1 MSPNTYHHGDLPR
14 ALVDAALELIGERGP
29 AGFTLREAARR
40 VGVSHAAPYRHFP
53 DRDALLQAVA
63 EEGFTVMRDE
73 MVEAIGE
80 IDDPAA
86 RFQALGIT
94 YVRFAVGHPSH
105 FPVMFGP
112 GGARTDGSSL
122 AAVKEETF
130 RLLLAAIANCQAA
143 GVVRE
148 GPPEELAVA
157 AWSAVHGLASLLVD
171 GALRRPGRKASVEDL
186 ARLVTR
192 TLMDGMR
199 RPG

>member
-1 MSPNTYHHGDLPR
+1 MSPDTYHHGDLPR

-53 DRDALLQAVA
+53 DRHALLQAVA
-63 EEGFTVMRDE
+63 EEGFTAMRDE
-73 MVEAIGE
+73 MMEAIGG

-94 YVRFAVGHPSH
+94 YIRFAVGHPSH
-105 FPVMFGP
+105 FQVMFGP
-112 GGARTDGSSL
+112 EGARADGSSL

-130 RLLLAAIANCQAA
+130 RLLLAAIANCQAT

>member
-1 MSPNTYHHGDLPR
+1 MGPDTYHHGDLPR

-29 AGFTLREAARR
+29 VGFTLREAARR

-53 DRDALLQAVA
+53 DKDALLQAVA
-63 EEGFTVMRDE
+63 EEGFTAMRDE
-73 MVEAIGE
+73 MVGAIRGT
-80 IDDPAA
+80 DDPAT

-94 YVRFAVGHPSH
+94 YVRFAIGHPSH
-105 FPVMFGP
+105 FRVMFGP
-112 GGARTDGSSL
+112 GGARDDGSSL

-130 RLLLAAIANCQAA
+130 RLLLAAIADCQAG

-148 GPPEELAVA
+148 GPPEELAVT

-171 GALRRPGRKASVEDL
+171 GVLPRSGGKASVEDL
-186 ARLVTR
+186 ARLVTQ